1 MIWNA
6 LTRLFFGRNLGHIE
20 RFSGNCCVTLQKF
33 ILRFKFDL
41 FRFFRS
47 SVRERLFLLDGLRGL
62 GQTFDFES
70 LGRLEEG
77 RKLVLGNVH
86 LSGVHELENSGQML
100 KSKIDSKFK
109 LRFVNNLRNVCYGF
123 ANSSLHSLPYYWL
136 MQYRRKFV
144 CLFQGQSHQT
154 LFFLIFLFWL

>member
-1 MIWNA
+1 MKKSNNENDLKRTDEVIFW
-6 LTRLFFGRNLGHIE
+6 GINLGHLE
-20 RFSGNCCVTLQKF
+20 RFSGNCCVTLQKI

-47 SVRERLFLLDGLRGL
+47 RARTHLFLLDGLRGL

-70 LGRLEEG
+70 LGCLEEG

-100 KSKIDSKFK
+100 KSKK
-109 LRFVNNLRNVCYGF
+109 G
-123 ANSSLHSLPYYWL
+123 
-136 MQYRRKFV
+136 
-144 CLFQGQSHQT
+144 
-154 LFFLIFLFWL
+154 